1 MRASSYIWRSVSIC
15 SLSLFGL
22 LALGAPAQAGDVKI
36 VQKNKSFGMKKLSVK
51 VGDTLVFVN
60 EDKVSHNMISKTKG
74 HEFEV
79 KVQKPG
85 STEKVTVKSAG
96 KFKVKCAIHPKMKL
110 KITAE

>member
-1 MRASSYIWRSVSIC
+1 MRVSKQLRHSVGIFC
-15 SLSLFGL
+15 LSLLGL
-22 LALGAPAQAGDVKI
+22 VAMGTSVQAGDVKI

-85 STEKVTVKSAG
+85 STEKVAVKAAG